1 MVQKTDL
8 QTNRIYNIKISK
20 KNKEKE
26 RKNKMMKRELTM
38 EELESVNGGWS
49 IFDPVKKT
57 IKTVGKWGYDNM
69 IKPVGKWTY
78 DSVINPAGKWIN
90 GNVSDF
96 TSEFERY

>member
-1 MVQKTDL
+1 
-8 QTNRIYNIKISK
+8 
-20 KNKEKE
+20 
-26 RKNKMMKRELTM
+26 MMKRELTM

-96 TSEFERY
+96 TSEFARY

>member
-1 MVQKTDL
+1 
-8 QTNRIYNIKISK
+8 
-20 KNKEKE
+20 
-26 RKNKMMKRELTM
+26 MMKRELTM
-38 EELESVNGGWS
+38 EELELVNGGWS
-49 IFDPVKKT
+49 IFDPVKNA
-57 IKTVGKWGYDNM
+57 IKTAGKWSYDNM

>member
-1 MVQKTDL
+1 MICTLLRCSQFKRK
-8 QTNRIYNIKISK
+8 QTAQSG
-20 KNKEKE
+20 E
-26 RKNKMMKRELTM
+26 RERNNTMMKRELTI

-49 IFDPVKKT
+49 IFDPVKT
-57 IKTVGKWGYDNM
+57 AIKTAGKWSYDNM

>member
-1 MVQKTDL
+1 
-8 QTNRIYNIKISK
+8 
-20 KNKEKE
+20 
-26 RKNKMMKRELTM
+26 MMKRELTM

-57 IKTVGKWGYDNM
+57 IKTVGKW
-69 IKPVGKWTY
+69 TY